1 MPRYAPQH
9 SVSAPTTT
17 SSLPAT
23 VPDQA
28 EVLDL
33 SQVTVTLIT
42 HCSLACMKI
51 LPSPLRVHQPDKV
64 FLTKIFFFFHPIFF
78 LFIKES
84 IGG

>member
-33 SQVTVTLIT
+33 SQVDHILKDRSSRLAIIEQIRYRYWLTVVICLLLLLLSIT
-42 HCSLACMKI
+42 THI
-51 LPSPLRVHQPDKV
+51 VLPEQH
-64 FLTKIFFFFHPIFF
+64 FM
-78 LFIKES
+78 
-84 IGG
+84 

>member
-33 SQVTVTLIT
+33 SQVTIT
-42 HCSLACMKI
+42 
-51 LPSPLRVHQPDKV
+51 
-64 FLTKIFFFFHPIFF
+64 
-78 LFIKES
+78 S
-84 IGG
+84 IVIALSGCVVDS